1 MEHLPA
7 RLTIRYLRE
16 AYVSGRLTVR
26 RVMEEVVGRAEENP
40 DDCIWIEPPRMDR
53 LESHIGR
60 LEACSPEEVARLPLY
75 GVPFA
80 VKDNIDVAGFVTTA
94 GCPEYAYDPIDSATV
109 VRLLMEAGAVPVGKT
124 NLDQFAT
131 GLVGVRSP
139 YGECRNAL
147 RPELIS
153 GGSSS
158 GSAVAVARG
167 LAAFALGTDTAGSG
181 RVPAALNGVVGFK
194 PPLGSWSTEGVV
206 PACASLDC
214 VTVFAHDVSEAR
226 MVDDVVAGYDVAC
239 PWSRV
244 YDRRNPCLP
253 DRILLPSEE
262 PRFYGDFS
270 EDYRKGWNE
279 AISLI
284 EHVAARSGLT
294 VERYDTDSL
303 SKAASILYDGPWVA
317 ERWKD
322 LGPFVEDHP
331 GATFPVTETILRGG
345 ARPEH
350 TATALF
356 ESIHFLQRLRH
367 QVNADMEGAVLV
379 MPTCGG
385 TFTRDQVR
393 ADPVETNSLMGLY
406 TNHCNLLDLCATALP
421 VCEPER
427 DLPFGITLFGLGGGQ
442 ELVEGLA
449 CTLERARG
457 IEVAVCGQHMRG
469 YELHDQ
475 LDERGAVFE
484 GVFQTTGD
492 YRLFALPTDPVKP
505 GLMRALGGASSHPG
519 AMDELGHGGE
529 PTEIEGLAAGGCHA
543 EAESLAAGGRPIE
556 VEVYRMSSAAL
567 GAFVASVP
575 SPLCF
580 GKVSLLGKGDVVGF
594 LVEPTAVFDTDGEL
608 RDGVEE
614 ITASGSF
621 RSYLPVGED
630 SCYR

>member
-1 MEHLPA
+1 MEYLPV
-7 RLTIRYLRE
+7 RLTARYLHE

-26 RVMEEVVGRAEENP
+26 RVMEEVVRRAEEHP
-40 DDCIWIEPPRMDR
+40 DDSIWIEPPRMDR
-53 LESHIGR
+53 LESYIAR
-60 LEACSPEEVARLPLY
+60 LETFSPEAIAQLPLY
-75 GVPFA
+75 GIPFA
-80 VKDNIDVAGFVTTA
+80 VKDNIDVEGFATTA

-109 VRLLMEAGAVPVGKT
+109 VCRLTEAGAVPVGKT

-158 GSAVAVARG
+158 GSAVAVALG
-167 LAAFALGTDTAGSG
+167 MAAFALGTDTAGSG
-181 RVPAALNGVVGFK
+181 RVPAALNGIVGFK
-194 PPLGSWSTEGVV
+194 PPLGSWSTKGVV

-226 MVDDVVAGYDVAC
+226 LVDDIVAGYDVAC

-244 YDRRNPCLP
+244 YERPNPCLP
-253 DRILLPSEE
+253 DRIFLPSEE
-262 PRFYGDFS
+262 PRFYGDFF
-270 EDYRKGWNE
+270 EEYRKGWNE

-284 EHVAARSGLT
+284 EHVAARSGLS

-322 LGPFVEDHP
+322 LGPFVEGHP

-385 TFTRDQVR
+385 TFTRDQVC
-393 ADPVETNSLMGLY
+393 ADPIETNSLMGLY
-406 TNHCNLLDLCATALP
+406 TNHCNLLDMCATALP

-427 DLPFGITLFGLGGGQ
+427 DLPFGITLFGLGGNQ

-449 CTLERARG
+449 YTLEAARE

-469 YELHDQ
+469 YELHGQ

-505 GLMRALGGASSHPG
+505 GLMRALDGAPSCG
-519 AMDELGHGGE
+519 ACSGELDCGGE
-529 PTEIEGLAAGGCHA
+529 ST
-543 EAESLAAGGRPIE
+543 EAEDFAAGGRSIE
-556 VEVYRMSSAAL
+556 VEVYRMSPAAL

-580 GKVSLLGKGDVVGF
+580 GKVSLLEKGSVVGF
-594 LVEPTAVFDTDGEL
+594 LVEPTAVFDADRGL

-614 ITASGSF
+614 ITTLGSF
-621 RSYLPVGED
+621 RSYLSVESD
-630 SCYR
+630 LLS